1 MKVLMLI
8 LASDGGPNNLYTHL
22 QHRSWRNYMH
32 SHSDIE
38 AYFYKAN
45 PHLTEDYYFDSDVL
59 WVKCIEQYPKLWN
72 KFILALG
79 AFKNRLHE
87 FDYISRPDLSA
98 FLVLD
103 RYIEFLKTKPT
114 TNMCCGTTLFDPVR
128 SPFKYPSGG
137 CFTIS
142 SDLATYILE
151 NPVNPGAYG
160 IDTENDEIDDLRIGV
175 YLHELKVPTIPDRR
189 CDVHGYWEEHNLQ
202 NFICDKERFYVR
214 IVHQPPR
221 LERDMAIHN
230 LLLSTFYPTVTL
242 T

>member
-8 LASDGGPNNLYTHL
+8 LASDGGPNQLYTHL
-22 QHRSWRNYMH
+22 QHRSWKQYIH
-32 SHSDIE
+32 SRPEIE

-45 PHLTEDYYFDSDVL
+45 PNLTQDYYFEGDVL

-87 FDYISRPDLSA
+87 FDYICRPDLSA
-98 FLVLD
+98 FLVLE
-103 RYIEFLKTKPT
+103 RYLDYLKIQPKTK
-114 TNMCCGTTLFDPVR
+114 MCSGTTLFDSVR

-142 SDLATYILE
+142 SDLGTYILE
-151 NPVNPGAYG
+151 NIVNPSAYG

-175 YLHELKVPTIPDRR
+175 YLHELKIDIIPDNR
-189 CDVHGYWEEHNLQ
+189 CDIYYPPYDYTKLH
-202 NFICDKERFYVR
+202 NFILDKDRFYVR
-214 IVHQPPR
+214 IVHHTRKR
-221 LERDMAIHN
+221 LEHDMNIHTS
-230 LLLSTFYPTVTL
+230 LLSTFYPTMS
-242 T
+242 